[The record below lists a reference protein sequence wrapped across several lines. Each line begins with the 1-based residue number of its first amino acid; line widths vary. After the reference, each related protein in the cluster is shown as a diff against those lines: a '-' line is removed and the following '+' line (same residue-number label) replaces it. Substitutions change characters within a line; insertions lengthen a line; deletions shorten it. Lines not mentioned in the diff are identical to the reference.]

1 MTAYRARLTES
12 DIRRLIKSD
21 AEDER
26 AAAAHKL
33 CRSIDRMALTN
44 RLREIGRLDGATPLG
59 GTT

>member
-21 AEDER
+21 VEDDR

-33 CRSIDRMALTN
+33 FRSIDRMV
-44 RLREIGRLDGATPLG
+44 LDLSLIHI
-59 GTT
+59 